1 MTSNMNYAPGTIL
14 RIKGSDGSEW
24 LAIQRSNGN
33 VLELTE
39 NGRKTFTTVKEWE
52 AERGGT
58 AIPDGERMMVV
69 ETDTRGFQYDWEY
82 RNYSRFTNWVFE
94 MISEFAPAL
103 LDREDV
109 QDAFNNLVA
118 TFEKYAATVN
128 YTWHMKMRTR
138 ISMCG
143 WRYDVGYMAAY
154 GLPYY
159 IEGGSTDVWK
169 ETHAAWTPLLKLI
182 EPVRAALQKKRD
194 LYYLE
199 RQIKYQM
206 RRYHRAE
213 YQANKYKRYFDVE
226 RERLDK
232 LESKKATLLATS

>member
-1 MTSNMNYAPGTIL
+1 MNYAPGTIL
-14 RIKGSDGSEW
+14 RLKGSDGSEH

-33 VLELTE
+33 VLELTGG
-39 NGRKTFTTVKEWE
+39 GRKTFTTVKEWE

-69 ETDTRGFQYDWEY
+69 GTDTRGFQYDWEY

-109 QDAFNNLVA
+109 RDAFNHLVA
-118 TFEKYAATVN
+118 TFEKPAVTIN
-128 YTWHMKMRTR
+128 YTWHMKMGTR
-138 ISMCG
+138 QYLFCG
-143 WRYDVGYMAAY
+143 WRYSVDYMAAY
-154 GLPYY
+154 GLPFH
-159 IEGGSTDVWK
+159 IEKGAGSTDVWK

-199 RQIKYQM
+199 RDIKWQTRRYYRAKYQ
-206 RRYHRAE
+206 AD
-213 YQANKYKRYFDVE
+213 KYKRYFDVE
-226 RERLDK
+226 KERLEK
-232 LESKKATLLATS
+232 LESKKAALLV